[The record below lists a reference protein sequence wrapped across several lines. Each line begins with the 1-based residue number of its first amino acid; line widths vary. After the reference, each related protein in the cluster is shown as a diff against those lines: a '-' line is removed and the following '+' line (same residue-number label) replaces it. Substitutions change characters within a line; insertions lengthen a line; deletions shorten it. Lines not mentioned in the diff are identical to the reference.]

1 MQENIIQTERLILR
15 PWKKEDLACLQSLN
29 QDPRVM
35 EYFPSLKSY
44 KESLEEYNRIV
55 EDFKKEGFGLWA
67 VSIIGGA
74 DFIGFIG
81 LHRVKFTAHF
91 TPAVEIAWRL
101 MADYWGKGYA
111 TEGAIACL
119 KYGFETLNLN
129 EIVSFTT
136 TTNKRSIAVMERIGM
151 SRDPK
156 DDFDHPK
163 LAEGHPLRRHVLY
176 RLQANE
182 WKRRHIYSTDA
193 GPNR

>member
-1 MQENIIQTERLILR
+1 MKRQIQTERLILR

-29 QDPRVM
+29 QDPQVM
-35 EYFPSLKSY
+35 KYFPSLKSY
-44 KESLEEYNRIV
+44 KESLEEYNRIT
-55 EDFKKEGFGLWA
+55 EDFTREGFGFWA
-67 VSIIGGA
+67 VSIVGGA

-91 TPAVEIAWRL
+91 TPAIEIGWRL

-111 TEGAIACL
+111 TEGAMACL
-119 KYGFETLNLN
+119 KYGFEILNFE

-136 TTNKRSIAVMERIGM
+136 PGNKRSIAVMRKIGM
-151 SRDPK
+151 SHHPK

-182 WKRRHIYSTDA
+182 WKRLTKL
-193 GPNR
+193 

>member
-1 MQENIIQTERLILR
+1 MNKETIQTERLILR
-15 PWKKEDLACLQSLN
+15 PWKKEDLASLQSLN

-44 KESLEEYNRIV
+44 KESLEEYNRIK

-67 VSIIGGA
+67 VSLIGGA

-81 LHRVKFTAHF
+81 LHRVKFTEHF

-111 TEGAIACL
+111 TEGAMACL
-119 KYGFETLNLN
+119 KYGFETLHLD

-136 TTNKRSIAVMERIGM
+136 PLNKRSIAVMERIGM

-163 LAEGHPLRRHVLY
+163 LPKGHPLRRHVLY

-182 WKRRHIYSTDA
+182 WIVKKMNSTKPTHLA
-193 GPNR
+193 